1 MWAPAGR
8 PRKGEVVPGR
18 GIFSSPRPQGAGKFR
33 LMTRRNWSSLLLL
46 CALGLSSRPLP
57 AQVTE
62 TPHTVAP
69 GRVLLE
75 VDGVRFKVG
84 QTDADGGTVDAL
96 AVGSTLLTTGL
107 TRSLDLQVGVDV
119 FLRQTASLG
128 GRRDSDAGFGDVSLR
143 TKWTFWRLDSGA
155 AALAL
160 IPYVRL
166 PTSTAGLGSE
176 RIDGGL
182 IVPWASEGPAGIL
195 TGAMLHWDTVS
206 SGEGRRHRW
215 SGAAFVRRDLFR
227 LLSAYAEVTL
237 DAESGGW
244 SEREGTLG
252 AGALLRPWGGFE
264 IDYQI
269 QRGLNRRAP
278 EWIHTLRF
286 NWEW

>member
-1 MWAPAGR
+1 MWAPPRGA
-8 PRKGEVVPGR
+8 RKGEVAR
-18 GIFSSPRPQGAGKFR
+18 RRAIFSSPASAVAGK
-33 LMTRRNWSSLLLL
+33 LPAMTRRPLPFLLLL
-46 CALGLSSRPLP
+46 CALGLCGRPLSG
-57 AQVTE
+57 QVTE

-75 VDGVRFKVG
+75 VDGVRFTVG
-84 QTDADGGTVDAL
+84 HSDAEGGTVDAL

-107 TRSLDLQVGVDV
+107 TRSVDLQVGVDL

-143 TKWTFWRLDSGA
+143 TKWTFWRMDSGA

-182 IVPWASEGPAGIL
+182 ILPWASEGPAGIL
-195 TGAMLHWDTVS
+195 TGAMLQWDSAS
-206 SGEGRRHRW
+206 SVDGRRHRW

-227 LLSAYAEVTL
+227 VLSLYAETTL

-244 SEREGTLG
+244 SAREGTLG
-252 AGALLRPWGGFE
+252 AGALLRPWGGLE
-264 IDYQI
+264 VDYQI
-269 QRGLNRRAP
+269 QRGLNRRAAD
-278 EWIHTLRF
+278 WIHTLRF

>member
-1 MWAPAGR
+1 M
-8 PRKGEVVPGR
+8 PRR
-18 GIFSSPRPQGAGKFR
+18 LSSP
-33 LMTRRNWSSLLLL
+33 LLLS
-46 CALGLSSRPLP
+46 CALGLTSLPLS

-75 VDGVRFKVG
+75 VDGVRFTVG
-84 QTDADGGTVDAL
+84 HTEADGGTVDAL

-107 TRSLDLQVGVDV
+107 TRSLDLQVGVDL
-119 FLRQTASLG
+119 FLRQSVTLG
-128 GRRDSDAGFGDVSLR
+128 GRRDSDAGLGDVSFR
-143 TKWTFWRLDSGA
+143 TKWTFWRTDSGS

-182 IVPWASEGPAGIL
+182 ILPWASQGPAGII
-195 TGAMLHWDTVS
+195 TGAMLHWDSASTDD
-206 SGEGRRHRW
+206 GRRHRW

-227 LLSAYAEVTL
+227 LLSAYAELTL
-237 DAESGGW
+237 DAESGSW

-252 AGALLRPWGGFE
+252 AGALLRPWGGLE
-264 IDYQI
+264 VDYQL

-278 EWIHTLRF
+278 DWIHTLRF
-286 NWEW
+286 SWEW

>member
-1 MWAPAGR
+1 MTRRLPSTLLLCCTLCLAGR
-8 PRKGEVVPGR
+8 P
-18 GIFSSPRPQGAGKFR
+18 
-33 LMTRRNWSSLLLL
+33 
-46 CALGLSSRPLP
+46 LS

-75 VDGVRFKVG
+75 VDGVRFTVG
-84 QTDADGGTVDAL
+84 HAEADGGTVDAL

-107 TRSLDLQVGVDV
+107 TRSLDLQVGVDL
-119 FLRQTASLG
+119 FLRQSVSLN
-128 GRRDSDAGFGDVSLR
+128 GRRDSDSGLGDVSFR
-143 TKWTFWRLDSGA
+143 TKWTFWRTDSGA
-155 AALAL
+155 AALAV

-176 RIDGGL
+176 RVDGGL
-182 IVPWASEGPAGIL
+182 IFPWASEGPAGIV
-195 TGAMLHWDTVS
+195 TGAMLHWDSASTAD
-206 SGEGRRHRW
+206 GRRHRW

-237 DAESGGW
+237 DAQSGGW
-244 SEREGTLG
+244 SAREGTLG
-252 AGALLRPWGGFE
+252 AGALLRPWGGLE
-264 IDYQI
+264 VDYQI

-278 EWIHTLRF
+278 DWIHTLRF

>member
-1 MWAPAGR
+1 MARGQ
-8 PRKGEVVPGR
+8 
-18 GIFSSPRPQGAGKFR
+18 GIFSSPATSVAGKFPR
-33 LMTRRNWSSLLLL
+33 MTRRHRHPLLLA
-46 CALGLSSRPLP
+46 CALGLAGLPLP

-75 VDGVRFKVG
+75 VDGVRLKVG

-128 GRRDSDAGFGDVSLR
+128 GRRDSDAGLGDVSLR
-143 TKWTFWRLDSGA
+143 TKWTFWRMDSGN

-176 RIDGGL
+176 RLDGGL
-182 IVPWASEGPAGIL
+182 IVPWSSEGPAGIL
-195 TGAMLHWDTVS
+195 TGAMLHWDSASTAD
-206 SGEGRRHRW
+206 GRRNRW
-215 SGAAFVRRDLFR
+215 SGAAYVRRNLFR

-237 DAESGGW
+237 DAQSGDW
-244 SEREGTLG
+244 AAREGTLG
-252 AGALLRPWGGFE
+252 AGALLRPWSGLE
-264 IDYQI
+264 VDYQL

>member
-1 MWAPAGR
+1 
-8 PRKGEVVPGR
+8 
-18 GIFSSPRPQGAGKFR
+18 
-33 LMTRRNWSSLLLL
+33 MTRRLLSPSLIS
-46 CALGLSSRPLP
+46 CALCLASLPLS

-62 TPHTVAP
+62 SPHTVAP

-96 AVGSTLLTTGL
+96 AVGSTLLTAGL
-107 TRSLDLQVGVDV
+107 TRSLDLQLGVDV

-128 GRRDSDAGFGDVSLR
+128 GRRDSDSGFGDFRLR

-182 IVPWASEGPAGIL
+182 ILPWASEGPAGIL
-195 TGAMLHWDTVS
+195 TGAMLRWDNAS
-206 SGEGRRHRW
+206 SVDGRRHRW

-227 LLSAYAEVTL
+227 LLSVYAETTL
-237 DAESGGW
+237 DAESGDW
-244 SEREGTLG
+244 SAREGTLG
-252 AGALLRPWGGFE
+252 AGALLRPWGGLE
-264 IDYQI
+264 VDYQI
-269 QRGLNRRAP
+269 QRGLNRRAAD
-278 EWIHTLRF
+278 WIHTLRF

>member
-1 MWAPAGR
+1 
-8 PRKGEVVPGR
+8 
-18 GIFSSPRPQGAGKFR
+18 
-33 LMTRRNWSSLLLL
+33 MTRLISFYLLFL
-46 CALGLSSRPLP
+46 CALGLANRPLP

-62 TPHTVAP
+62 TPYTVAP

-75 VDGVRFKVG
+75 VDGVRLKVG
-84 QTDADGGTVDAL
+84 QTDADGGTVNAL
-96 AVGSTLLTTGL
+96 AVGSSLLTTGL

-128 GRRDSDAGFGDVSLR
+128 GRRDSDAGIGDVSLR
-143 TKWTFWRLDSGA
+143 TKWTFWRLNSGA

-182 IVPWASEGPAGIL
+182 ILPWSSEGPAGIV
-195 TGAMLHWDTVS
+195 TGAMLHWDSAS
-206 SGEGRRHRW
+206 SVDGRRHRW
-215 SGAAFVRRDLFR
+215 SGAAFIRRDLFR
-227 LLSAYAEVTL
+227 LLSAYAEVTV
-237 DAESGGW
+237 DAESGPR
-244 SEREGTLG
+244 SAREGTLG
-252 AGALLRPWGGFE
+252 AGALLRPWGGLE

-278 EWIHTLRF
+278 DWIHTLRF
-286 NWEW
+286 NWKW

>member
-1 MWAPAGR
+1 M
-8 PRKGEVVPGR
+8 PRR
-18 GIFSSPRPQGAGKFR
+18 LSSP
-33 LMTRRNWSSLLLL
+33 LLLS
-46 CALGLSSRPLP
+46 CALGLASLPLS

-75 VDGVRFKVG
+75 VDGVRFTVG
-84 QTDADGGTVDAL
+84 HTEADGGTVDAL

-107 TRSLDLQVGVDV
+107 TRSLDLQVGVDL
-119 FLRQTASLG
+119 FLRQSVTLG
-128 GRRDSDAGFGDVSLR
+128 GRRDSDAGLGDVSFR
-143 TKWTFWRLDSGA
+143 TKWTFWRTDSGS

-182 IVPWASEGPAGIL
+182 ILPWASEGPAGII
-195 TGAMLHWDTVS
+195 TGAMLHWDSASTDD
-206 SGEGRRHRW
+206 GRRHRW

-227 LLSAYAEVTL
+227 LLSAYAELTL
-237 DAESGGW
+237 DAESGSW

-252 AGALLRPWGGFE
+252 AGALLRPWGGLE
-264 IDYQI
+264 VDYQL

-278 EWIHTLRF
+278 DWIHTLRF
-286 NWEW
+286 SWGW

>member
-1 MWAPAGR
+1 M
-8 PRKGEVVPGR
+8 PRR
-18 GIFSSPRPQGAGKFR
+18 LSSPF
-33 LMTRRNWSSLLLL
+33 LLS
-46 CALGLSSRPLP
+46 CALGLARLPLS

-62 TPHTVAP
+62 SPHTVAP

-75 VDGVRFKVG
+75 VDGVRFTVG
-84 QTDADGGTVDAL
+84 HTEADGGTVDAL

-107 TRSLDLQVGVDV
+107 TRSLDLQVGVDL
-119 FLRQTASLG
+119 FLRQSVTLG
-128 GRRDSDAGFGDVSLR
+128 GRRDSDAGLGDVSFR
-143 TKWTFWRLDSGA
+143 TKWTFWRTDSGS

-182 IVPWASEGPAGIL
+182 ILPWASEGPAGII
-195 TGAMLHWDTVS
+195 TGAMLHWDSAS
-206 SGEGRRHRW
+206 SDDGRRHRW

-227 LLSAYAEVTL
+227 LLSAYAELTL
-237 DAESGGW
+237 DAESGSW
-244 SEREGTLG
+244 SAREGTLG
-252 AGALLRPWGGFE
+252 AGALLRPWGGLE
-264 IDYQI
+264 VDYQI

-278 EWIHTLRF
+278 DWIHTLRF

>member
-1 MWAPAGR
+1 MRR
-8 PRKGEVVPGR
+8 P
-18 GIFSSPRPQGAGKFR
+18 
-33 LMTRRNWSSLLLL
+33 LSSLLLS
-46 CALGLSSRPLP
+46 CALCLAGFPLA

-62 TPHTVAP
+62 SPHTVAP

-75 VDGVRFKVG
+75 VDGVRLAVG
-84 QTDADGGTVDAL
+84 RDGADGGTLDAL

-107 TRSLDLQVGVDV
+107 TRSLDLQVGVDL
-119 FLRQTASLG
+119 FLRQSVSLG
-128 GRRDSDAGFGDVSLR
+128 GQRDSDAGFGDVRLR

-176 RIDGGL
+176 RMDGGL
-182 IVPWASEGPAGIL
+182 ILPWASTGPAGVV
-195 TGAMLHWDTVS
+195 TGAMLHWNSAS
-206 SGEGRRHRW
+206 SADGRRYQW
-215 SGAAFVRRDLFR
+215 SGAAYARRDLFR

-237 DAESGGW
+237 AAASGAW
-244 SEREGTLG
+244 AAREGTVG
-252 AGALLRPWGGFE
+252 AGALLRPWDGLE

-278 EWIHTLRF
+278 DWIHSLRF
-286 NWEW
+286 NWDW

>member
-1 MWAPAGR
+1 MGR
-8 PRKGEVVPGR
+8 DQP
-18 GIFSSPRPQGAGKFR
+18 IFSSPAPALARKFPP
-33 LMTRRNWSSLLLL
+33 MTRPLPPWLLPCVLVL
-46 CALGLSSRPLP
+46 TTQPLP

-75 VDGVRFKVG
+75 VDGVRFTVG
-84 QTDADGGTVDAL
+84 HAEIDGGTVDAL

-107 TRSLDLQVGVDV
+107 TRSLDLQLGVDL
-119 FLRQTASLG
+119 FLRQSVSIG
-128 GRRDSDAGFGDVSLR
+128 GRRDSDAGLGDVSFR
-143 TKWTFWRLDSGA
+143 TKWTFWRADSGT

-182 IVPWASEGPAGIL
+182 ILPWSSVGPVGVV
-195 TGAMLHWDTVS
+195 TGAMLQWDSTS
-206 SGEGRRHRW
+206 AADGRRHRW

-227 LLSAYAEVTL
+227 LLSTYAEVTL
-237 DAESGGW
+237 EAEAGSW
-244 SEREGTLG
+244 SAREGTLG
-252 AGALLRPWGGFE
+252 AGALLRPWGGLE

-278 EWIHTLRF
+278 DWIHTLRF